1 MFLAGFILHKRQDIC
16 FTKVSM
22 FFGAG
27 ILPVANTEKVNRQ
40 DACST
45 RVSMFC
51 GTGILPVANTEKL
64 NLKMI

>member
-1 MFLAGFILHKRQDIC
+1 MPVPLEIQGFC
-16 FTKVSM
+16 GT
-22 FFGAG
+22 G
-27 ILPVANTEKVNRQ
+27 ILPVANTEKLNRQ

-64 NLKMI
+64 NLKLI